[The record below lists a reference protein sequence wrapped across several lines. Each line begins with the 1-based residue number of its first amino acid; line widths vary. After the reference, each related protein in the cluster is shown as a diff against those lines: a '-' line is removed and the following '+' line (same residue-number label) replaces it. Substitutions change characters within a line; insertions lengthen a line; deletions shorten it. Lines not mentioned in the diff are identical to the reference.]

1 MNRSSNPKIE
11 VNSQPGGN
19 EMARA
24 NPVDPPAAA
33 VNGHLPGRPRREGFN
48 ILIVDD
54 DAWVR
59 AVLAAVVLEEG
70 YKVFEAADGSAALG
84 LLERQ
89 KIDAVMTD
97 ALMPVMDGYQLCHRL
112 RGDTRFR
119 DLPVIVFSGALV
131 SPESEALA
139 SDLGAVRFLRKPAP
153 VDTISRALCEV
164 LMEAEARRI
173 EARWSQTPKFGPE
186 EKERHLVELLDKQN
200 RDAQEMT
207 ERLLEA
213 HHKLLVLTRALE
225 ESEKEL
231 REKNAQLEE
240 DMRMARETHMALMPR
255 SCPSFPSGAPL
266 ADSALQFHRRFA
278 PKGVVSGDFYDFSA
292 LSETNAGVFIC
303 DVMGHGV
310 GAALVTAVIRGMLVE
325 MARANSDPSEV
336 LAEINRALVPIMRHA
351 GAPMF
356 ASAFYMTADAASGEI
371 RFANAG
377 HPEPFVVRRDLGQIE
392 RIGSAAHGPALG
404 LMEESSYQTGTRTL
418 AQHDLVMMFT
428 DGIFEVDGPDERLF
442 GEKRLLGAVRKRI
455 QLPADQ
461 LFDELLQEVREY
473 SRTNQFDD
481 DVCLLGMEVDHL
493 CRKAGTANCQ

>member
-1 MNRSSNPKIE
+1 MNRSSNPKNE
-11 VNSQPGGN
+11 VSSQPGENGA
-19 EMARA
+19 ARA
-24 NPVDPPAAA
+24 NPVDPSAAA
-33 VNGHLPGRPRREGFN
+33 VNGSQPGRPRRPGFN

-54 DAWVR
+54 DYLLR
-59 AVLAAVVLEEG
+59 AVLAAVVSEEG
-70 YKVFEAADGSAALG
+70 YTVFEAPDGSAALG
-84 LLERQ
+84 LLEQQ

-112 RGDTRFR
+112 RGDTRFK

-131 SPESEALA
+131 SRESEALA

-153 VDTISRALCEV
+153 VETISAALCEV

-173 EARWSQTPKFGPE
+173 EAQWSQTPKFGPD

-240 DMRMARETHMALMPR
+240 DMRMACETHLALLPR
-255 SCPSFPSGAPL
+255 CYPSFPRGAPPGE
-266 ADSALQFHRRFA
+266 SALRFHQRFA

-336 LAEINRALVPIMRHA
+336 LAEINRALVPITRHA

-371 RFANAG
+371 QFANAG
-377 HPEPFVVRRDLGQIE
+377 HPNPFVVRRDLDRIE
-392 RIGSAAHGPALG
+392 RIGGVAHGPALG
-404 LMEESSYQTGTRTL
+404 LMEDARYQTGRSTL
-418 AQHDLVMMFT
+418 ARRDLVMMFT
-428 DGIFEVDGPDERLF
+428 DGIFEVDGVDETLF
-442 GEKRLLGAVRKRI
+442 GEERLLGAVRRRI
-455 QLPADQ
+455 HLPSEQ
-461 LFDELLQEVREY
+461 LFEELLEEVREY
-473 SRTNQFDD
+473 SLTSHFEDD
-481 DVCLLGMEVDHL
+481 ICLLGMEVDHL
-493 CRKAGTANCQ
+493 CRSAGATDCQ